1 MTLARRWNIFAQGC
15 GPCPGNRYDSHMRLI
30 TLFFTC
36 LLLAA
41 PARAGELVY
50 VVSMGSAMPMTDF
63 RDGVLVGGLL
73 KEFGDALARELHLTP
88 RYLTVPRKRVEAP
101 LAGGQADILCDL
113 RPEWLD
119 GKDWLW
125 SEAIFTNNE
134 IVTTRIDTAAVRR
147 VGELRRQRIGTI
159 LGYRYAHLEQPLGE
173 EFIRDDASSDDL
185 NLSKLLRK
193 RFVYMLTNSLYFDYQ
208 RKVHPERALLNPVA
222 FKVTSFDT
230 YCALPQRGK
239 LNLPT
244 LDKAIQ
250 ALKRRGEI
258 QAMLERFRPG

>member
-1 MTLARRWNIFAQGC
+1 MRFILIFFA
-15 GPCPGNRYDSHMRLI
+15 S
-30 TLFFTC
+30 
-36 LLLAA
+36 LLLAL
-41 PARAGELVY
+41 PGRAEELVY
-50 VVSMGSAMPMTDF
+50 VVSTGSAMPMTDV

-73 KEFGDALARELHLTP
+73 KEFGDALAHELRMTP
-88 RYLTVPRKRVEAP
+88 RYLTVPRKRVEVP
-101 LAGGQADILCDL
+101 LANGQADILCDL

-134 IVTTRIDTAAVRR
+134 IIATRIDTAAARR

-173 EFIRDDASSDDL
+173 EFIRDDAASDDL

-208 RKVHPERALLNPVA
+208 RKVHPERAQLNPVA
-222 FKVTSFDT
+222 FKVSSFDT
-230 YCALPQRGK
+230 YCTLPQRGK
-239 LNLPT
+239 LSLPT

-258 QAMLERFRPG
+258 QAMLARFRPG